1 MFKTWTL
8 GKNGHLGINVSIK
21 ESVLPIRKINC
32 LLNMVKICL
41 GVVKN
46 CPFIG
51 RRVIYFQI
59 KVGKYCL
66 KLTLWCS
73 EWWTPNSNTIWFS
86 CKNNV
91 NTRKWIFQDVT
102 GMFDY
107 LKKSNWEV
115 RLIDGWSVT
124 LWPFVWFRIELTNGS
139 GEKRIAIQG
148 VMQIYFE
155 VCQEVMKLILR
166 LPRSSIKMK

>member
-1 MFKTWTL
+1 
-8 GKNGHLGINVSIK
+8 
-21 ESVLPIRKINC
+21 
-32 LLNMVKICL
+32 MVNICL

-59 KVGKYCL
+59 KVDKYCL

-107 LKKSNWEV
+107 LRKSNWEV

-139 GEKRIAIQG
+139 GEKRTTIKG
-148 VMQIYFE
+148 VMQIYLE
-155 VCQEVMKLILR
+155 VCQEVMKLVLR
-166 LPRSSIKMK
+166 LTRSSIKMKESVFFVSDRYFRINTFLKKIFWWNL